1 MLNLVFTNHV
11 YIYNGKIYLQSNSG
25 PIGLEITGGIARL
38 ILIWFDMQFI
48 KLTEIADIKVKL
60 YRRYIDFFNIA
71 VARIMSGMKYDVKSN
86 RLIFCPTQFELDKL
100 VSPQRKTFIIL
111 QQIANSIL
119 DMIDWEIDL
128 PENYEVNKLPVLDLN
143 VYLDKSD
150 KRNLIKHEFIQKP
163 MTNYLV
169 IENKSAMPKNVKRS
183 ILIQEGLRRLRGNC
197 LSCQ

>member
-1 MLNLVFTNHV
+1 
-11 YIYNGKIYLQSNSG
+11 
-25 PIGLEITGGIARL
+25 
-38 ILIWFDMQFI
+38 
-48 KLTEIADIKVKL
+48 
-60 YRRYIDFFNIA
+60 
-71 VARIMSGMKYDVKSN
+71 
-86 RLIFCPTQFELDKL
+86 
-100 VSPQRKTFIIL
+100 
-111 QQIANSIL
+111 
-119 DMIDWEIDL
+119 MIDWEIYL
-128 PENYEVNKLPVLDLN
+128 PQNYEVNKLPVLDLN